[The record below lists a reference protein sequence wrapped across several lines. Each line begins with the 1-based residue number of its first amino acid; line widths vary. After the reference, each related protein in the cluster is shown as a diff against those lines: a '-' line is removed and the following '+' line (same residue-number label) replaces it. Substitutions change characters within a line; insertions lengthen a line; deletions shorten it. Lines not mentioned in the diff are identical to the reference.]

1 MSKNNGLLKLEEKAK
16 NLFEKSISRLLGGS
30 TFQRELAKELV
41 SQVESSQY
49 GNSFCDR
56 IWIYIAPDDMDALQ
70 ETSSLEEDLS
80 RFLTE
85 YVLTEYVLTE
95 YVLTEYAREAEVA
108 PIGPISVTFILER
121 HKSSETP
128 LVVTGCSIKLAETTQ
143 ALERTQALE
152 KTQALKK
159 IDNSAS
165 IGSIS
170 DIDAFLIDGANH
182 IPLKG
187 PSISIGR
194 HLENDI
200 VVNTKSVSRRHAIIR
215 WQQGVF
221 VIHDLGSKA
230 GTRKNG
236 VQIRESV
243 LRPGDVIAIGERSY
257 IYGEGLTPVERD
269 SQVSPNSSGTTQ
281 SLNRPSL

>member
-1 MSKNNGLLKLEEKAK
+1 MSKNNSLLKLEEKAK
-16 NLFEKSISRLLGGS
+16 TLFERSISRLLGGS
-30 TFQRELAKELV
+30 TLQRELAKELV

-70 ETSSLEEDLS
+70 DTSSLEEELS
-80 RFLTE
+80 RF
-85 YVLTEYVLTE
+85 LTEYVLTE
-95 YVLTEYAREAEVA
+95 YVLTEYAREAEVS
-108 PIGPISVTFILER
+108 PIGPISVTFILE
-121 HKSSETP
+121 HQQSSEAP

-143 ALERTQALE
+143 ALE
-152 KTQALKK
+152 KTQALQK
-159 IDNSAS
+159 IDYRAS
-165 IGSIS
+165 IGNIG
-170 DIDAFLIDGANH
+170 DIDAFLINGTNH
-182 IPLKG
+182 IPLNG
-187 PSISIGR
+187 PSITIGR
-194 HLENDI
+194 RLENDI
-200 VVNTKSVSRRHAIIR
+200 VVNAKNVSRRHAIIR

-243 LRPGDVIAIGERSY
+243 LRPGDVIAIGESSY
-257 IYGEGLTPVERD
+257 IYGEGLTPIERG

-281 SLNRPSL
+281 ALNRPSS